1 MFQPAMVTECWNP
14 AMSGREQ
21 SRLPRL
27 ASHQLRVREP
37 FHVAHKVRKQEVGLR
52 VLALALAEW
61 MATLP

>member
-1 MFQPAMVTECWNP
+1 
-14 AMSGREQ
+14 MSGREQ

-37 FHVAHKVRKQEVGLR
+37 FHVAHKVRKHEVGLR
-52 VLALALAEW
+52 VLALVLAEW